1 MIFKKKT
8 SVSKYT
14 YTYVSKL
21 INFKISDYDIK
32 YLIKITEHMVRST
45 TVICIVP
52 GFFYLLNFQVPKN
65 CCVLKHSCCPKQVRS

>member
-21 INFKISDYDIK
+21 INFEISDYDIK

-52 GFFYLLNFQVPKN
+52 FFLSFKF
-65 CCVLKHSCCPKQVRS
+65 SST

>member
-1 MIFKKKT
+1 MILKKKT

-52 GFFYLLNFQVPKN
+52 FIFIF
-65 CCVLKHSCCPKQVRS
+65 

>member
-1 MIFKKKT
+1 MIFEKNT

-14 YTYVSKL
+14 YTYVSNL
-21 INFKISDYDIK
+21 INFKISEYDIK

-52 GFFYLLNFQVPKN
+52 FIFIF
-65 CCVLKHSCCPKQVRS
+65 